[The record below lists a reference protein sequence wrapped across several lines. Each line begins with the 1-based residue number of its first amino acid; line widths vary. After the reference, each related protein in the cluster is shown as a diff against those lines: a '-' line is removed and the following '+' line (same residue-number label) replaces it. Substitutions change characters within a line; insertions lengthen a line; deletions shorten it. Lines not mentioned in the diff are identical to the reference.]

1 VTESE
6 GDIVDA
12 DADEDAES
20 TWPGRTPDALPR
32 VAAESAER
40 TAGAGA

>member
-1 VTESE
+1 
-6 GDIVDA
+6 VDA
-12 DADEDAES
+12 IDADPDEDAES
-20 TWPGRTPDALPR
+20 TWPGRTPEVLPR